1 MEKKSYLNNTSL
13 EDLTLIKN
21 DIQNL
26 NDYYSKTFNQFPK
39 NDPNKKE
46 EEKEESK
53 QNEPETKKTEE
64 EIKKENLNINNN
76 NTTNII
82 NNNPKEL

>member
-39 NDPNKKE
+39 NDQNKK
-46 EEKEESK
+46 EKEESK
-53 QNEPETKKTEE
+53 QKEPEPKKTEE
-64 EIKKENLNINNN
+64 EIKKENLNNNN
-76 NTTNII
+76 ITNII
-82 NNNPKEL
+82 NNNQKK